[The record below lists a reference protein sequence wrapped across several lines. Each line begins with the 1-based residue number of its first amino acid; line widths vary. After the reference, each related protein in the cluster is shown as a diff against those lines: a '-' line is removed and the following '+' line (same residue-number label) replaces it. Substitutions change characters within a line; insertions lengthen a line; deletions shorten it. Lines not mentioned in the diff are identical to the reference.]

1 MVCARQII
9 EELPNDLVRRNLA
22 KYTAQYI
29 NRLMSLVDG
38 WERSE
43 QEKVKGLHP
52 SYCDKTGEAPMGV
65 NKCSTRRTKGKRR
78 KLAVRTT
85 ILTISFLLFH
95 VPLSLI

>member
-9 EELPNDLVRRNLA
+9 EELPNDLVRRNPA

-52 SYCDKTGEAPMGV
+52 SYCDKTG
-65 NKCSTRRTKGKRR
+65 RTKYPWMRISAQQKEQKGKEEDWQSE
-78 KLAVRTT
+78 LP
-85 ILTISFLLFH
+85 F
-95 VPLSLI
+95 